1 MPVKTS
7 RKAFSLIEVL
17 VFVSVVSLFFV
28 SAAAVV
34 AIILRNMK
42 TDEHKILGTRYAEEA
57 VEWLRSEKETDW
69 NAFTAR
75 ASNGIGT
82 DYCIAT
88 LSWSSSPPCG
98 NDLDNFYKRT
108 LNLVSVSSADGFKY
122 QVNAKIVVEWAEAG
136 KIYTIPIDSVLS
148 IWEQ

>member
-1 MPVKTS
+1 MKRRWS
-7 RKAFSLIEVL
+7 FGFSLIEVL

-28 SAAAVV
+28 SASAVV

-75 ASNGIGT
+75 ASSGIGT

-88 LSWSSSPPCG
+88 LAWSTPPPCG
-98 NDLDNFYKRT
+98 YNLDNFYKRT
-108 LNLVSVSSADGFKY
+108 LNLVSLTSSDGFKY
-122 QVNAKIVVEWAEAG
+122 QVNAKIVVEWSEAG
-136 KIYTIPIDSVLS
+136 KIYTIPIDTVLS